1 MAGALSN
8 NFLRPIAFFFLTMN
22 HCVLYSIVR
31 LDYRLI
37 CNPQWGIRFE
47 EAFNG
52 AIDVWKTWRLNRK
65 K

>member
-1 MAGALSN
+1 MPEALSN
-8 NFLRPIAFFFLTMN
+8 NFLSLMAFFFLTMN

-52 AIDVWKTWRLNRK
+52 GIDVRKT
-65 K
+65 